1 MKYLFAAIDARQAR
15 VRESH
20 KGSARGSRP
29 PRPKYNSLEL
39 KRLVIEASEAVD
51 DKSAASDFQDTLER
65 IVNEIK
71 NTTEHSGPFLQ
82 KVRKSDVPD
91 YYDVIKRPMDLAT
104 LLKKVRQ
111 QSYRTKKAFSEDLDL
126 IWSNCLLY
134 NSHPDHP
141 LRVNAQAL
149 REKSHQLLEFIT
161 DPVTNQRNLLAA
173 SLGPLERRAGSFV
186 AGTPDYDDGDADG
199 ESEDDRSRRGVS
211 ERVFHGVNGHA
222 RDSSAS
228 PAPSRSQTPGLRERR
243 LSRKMSRGPLGRVSA
258 SPEPPGPNVLPF
270 EERPALVRTA
280 HTMNDFLVLEAEL
293 SRLERSDF
301 KPVPTSA
308 ILPASELSSMPPR
321 ATETCTPE
329 DKNRVAALI
338 RSLNPTVL
346 PALPAPA
353 LPNGDSNHVAP
364 SPSSSQTP
372 NQPNSPPTASPG
384 ALRNPLEPVE
394 SLWWDLVAST
404 SVSAQLFP
412 HSTDGT
418 TSAPRTAV
426 NGQLNGHTKAG
437 PAPRAA
443 TDGVPI
449 AALAAG
455 VPRIPWVG
463 YRATPYTTTSTG
475 MASNGKG
482 KGRALENGVD
492 PAHVEKKRKVKK
504 ARQGETGL
512 AVKMKKNC
520 DTLRRIRKEGDR
532 LMRESQPGDF
542 SELPAPCPDESD
554 EEVPHLGP
562 RDEVDEPVR
571 PRPRKRARFAG
582 PLPPKLAFRCP
593 ATAPT
598 AARECLRGATA
609 GMLDHAGFEGSSG
622 VALDVLTHAAAEYIS
637 NLGKTL
643 RFYSDRYGAEMSRE
657 QMLVNTLSES
667 GVPSPTTLRDYVSD
681 DIDQYGVRL
690 GDLLGKLQRSRE
702 ERLNALGPEDERSLD
717 EADQVIEAD
726 EGEALMR
733 GEVASWTGE
742 DFFGLAPLGLDLELG
757 VSSLTVPKRVF
768 RGDPSLPS
776 EASTSAVP
784 YPPPPPYVPLTPET
798 IPAQIGLLQP
808 FFTQRQSTEYGLEE
822 DALLPNRPKTTRH
835 KVPLSGK
842 IPYKSSRPRP
852 TDPTLPASMQ
862 VANDPPK
869 RKKKKDKAARVTA

>member
-15 VRESH
+15 LRESQ
-20 KGSARGSRP
+20 KSFGNSRP
-29 PRPKYNSLEL
+29 ARQKYNSLEL

-51 DKSAASDFQDTLER
+51 DKSAANDFQDTLER

-82 KVRKSDVPD
+82 KVRKADVPD

-161 DPVTNQRNLLAA
+161 DPVMNQRNLLAA
-173 SLGPLERRAGSFV
+173 SLGPLDRRSGSFI
-186 AGTPDYDDGDADG
+186 AGTPDYDDGDADA
-199 ESEDDRSRRGVS
+199 ESDDERSRRGAS
-211 ERVFHGVNGHA
+211 ERVFHGLNGDA

-228 PAPSRSQTPGLRERR
+228 PAPSRSQTPGNVDRR
-243 LSRKMSRGPLGRVSA
+243 ASRKLSRGPLGRISA
-258 SPEPPGPNVLPF
+258 SPEPPAPAEIPF
-270 EERPALVRTA
+270 EERPALIRTA

-308 ILPASELSSMPPR
+308 ILPPSDLSTSPATSKSKPS
-321 ATETCTPE
+321 ATEG
-329 DKNRVAALI
+329 KNRVAALI

-346 PALPAPA
+346 PALPSPSQ
-353 LPNGDSNHVAP
+353 PNGDSHHIE
-364 SPSSSQTP
+364 SPTSSSSQS
-372 NQPNSPPTASPG
+372 QSSHLKTAPG
-384 ALRNPLEPVE
+384 TLRDPSEPVE

-404 SVSAQLFP
+404 SVSSQLFP
-412 HSTDGT
+412 HCPESASLPPVNGKVNGHSTDHHR
-418 TSAPRTAV
+418 PRPQRSPTEE
-426 NGQLNGHTKAG
+426 
-437 PAPRAA
+437 
-443 TDGVPI
+443 VPI

-463 YRATPYTTTSTG
+463 YRATPYTSTSTG
-475 MASNGKG
+475 VLSNGKG
-482 KGRALENGVD
+482 KGKAVANGVE
-492 PAHVEKKRKVKK
+492 PKRKKAKK
-504 ARQGETGL
+504 AKNGGDTGL

-532 LMRESQPGDF
+532 LMRESQVGDF
-542 SELPAPCPDESD
+542 SELPALSADESD

-562 RDEVDEPVR
+562 SDENDEPVR

-582 PLPPKLAFRCP
+582 PSPPKSAFRSP

-598 AARECLRGATA
+598 AAREGLRGATA
-609 GMLDHAGFEGSSG
+609 GVLDHAGFEGSSG
-622 VALDVLTHAAAEYIS
+622 MALDVLTHAAAEYIS
-637 NLGKTL
+637 NLGRTL
-643 RFYSDRYGAEMSRE
+643 RFYSDRFGSEMSKE
-657 QMLVNTLSES
+657 QMLLNTLSES
-667 GVPSPTTLRDYVSD
+667 GIPSPSTLHDYVSD
-681 DIDQYGVRL
+681 DINQYGARL
-690 GDLLGKLQRSRE
+690 SDLLGKLERSRQ
-702 ERLNALGPEDERSLD
+702 ERLNTLTPEDEKKVE
-717 EADQVIEAD
+717 EADQVIDAD
-726 EGEALMR
+726 DGEALIR
-733 GEVASWTGE
+733 GEIASWTGE
-742 DFFGLAPLGLDLELG
+742 DFFGIAQTGLDVELG
-757 VSSLTVPKRVF
+757 VSSLIVPKRVF
-768 RGDPSLPS
+768 RGDTSLPS
-776 EASTSAVP
+776 ELSNSAVP
-784 YPPPPPYVPLTPET
+784 YAPPPPFSPLTAEA
-798 IPAQIGLLQP
+798 IPSQIGLLQP
-808 FFTQRQSTEYGLEE
+808 FFTQRQTTEYGLTE

-835 KVPLSGK
+835 KVPLNGK

-862 VANDPPK
+862 VVNDPPK
-869 RKKKKDKAARVTA
+869 RKKKKDKAAKLAT